1 VRASDAGDEVLRAV
15 NGQAFRERGVA
26 EGRDADLRWVAVD
39 PARHPLEVWVRRAP
53 WSYARTAQELGAV
66 VVTNGPYM
74 GRSGRAGIVVRFAV
88 CIGAGVL
95 GPRLTARRL
104 APVVV
109 GATLG
114 AAAGWRLALT
124 DWIPCGVVHSA
135 AAGID
140 DRRDFRAEGATHAWI
155 GRGEYGFGG
164 CAIGLGHP
172 PTYLREAMGGLLPLV
187 IEGEPMEV
195 DPGAPDFHHD
205 AARARTKAPLVAW
218 ALLPLP
224 TESAG
229 SDGVILVVATRRTAA
244 SATLAVRLAALGVR
258 DAVATD
264 TSGCAMLVVGRRF
277 LLGPPLPHRQSIQ
290 RYGLCCR

>member
-1 VRASDAGDEVLRAV
+1 
-15 NGQAFRERGVA
+15 
-26 EGRDADLRWVAVD
+26 
-39 PARHPLEVWVRRAP
+39 
-53 WSYARTAQELGAV
+53 
-66 VVTNGPYM
+66 M
-74 GRSGRAGIVVRFAV
+74 GRTGRAGIVLRFAV

-95 GPRLTARRL
+95 GAALTARRL
-104 APVVV
+104 AAVVL

-114 AAAGWRLALT
+114 AAVGWRLALT
-124 DWIPCGVVHSA
+124 HWIPCGVVHSA

-140 DRRDFRAEGATHAWI
+140 DPRDFRAEGATHAWI
-155 GRGEYGFGG
+155 GRRECGFGG

-172 PTYLREAMGGLLPLV
+172 PTDLREAMGGLLPLV
-187 IEGEPMEV
+187 IEGAPLGV
-195 DPGAPDFHHD
+195 DLGAPNFHHD

-224 TESAG
+224 AESAG
-229 SDGVILVVATRRTAA
+229 SDGVMLVVATRRPAA

-264 TSGCAMLVVGRRF
+264 TSGCAMLAVGRRF
-277 LLGPPLPHRQSIQ
+277 LIGSPLPHRQSIQ